1 MKRLLSLLL
10 AVSIAASIVIT
21 PTFAETDP
29 VQEQPVTAAAEPTQE
44 NEEEPAPETA
54 GDAQQTP
61 APAEEAPAEP
71 APEAEALPEEA
82 PAESV
87 PEETVQALPDF
98 VPLNEQAVTVEAES
112 GTIVSGGGVSTGD
125 GNFTPLPSGGSCV
138 RIWENN
144 TQIDYTVSIP
154 QDGLYQVKVYGGSR
168 AGNSATDV
176 FEMGSLSGKV
186 TVPDGTAPNWQ
197 ELAVTDSSGGALA
210 TFALTAGAH
219 TFSLKAATA
228 HWCYYDKFEF
238 IRVGDLP
245 AGPDAANSTVV
256 EAESAGTLTSTGD
269 GNFLAL
275 SGSGCVRVQGAAAD
289 LTYKVSIPSD
299 GLYNVWVYGGSR
311 ATDSASDRLS
321 VNGADYA
328 VEVPAGTAPNWAAL
342 CLTDGEGQPAQ
353 LALKAGE
360 MSAVLHVSAHWC
372 YYDKIVFEKVGE
384 LPAAPFTVQAE
395 DYAKMEGSGAEKSD
409 NCGGHFP
416 DQAQGGGIR
425 MNGQA
430 VTLTYTANAPAAGWY
445 DLAVY
450 VGSSADADTGRDK
463 VTVNGT
469 EYNVVAP
476 GVTKPNL
483 FAAPLTDG
491 AGHTAGPVWLEKG
504 DNTLTLT
511 YESAA
516 WCYYD
521 RFEFTPASGPA
532 PAGDPLTVEAEAG
545 AFTAGKGSGF
555 KISTGDGNFNA
566 VSAGSCVR
574 MLGGAAKLDYSVT
587 LPEDG
592 LYTVTVY
599 AGSRADNSGTDTFA
613 LDGAGYELTVPAGA
627 SPEWAAV
634 QPVVEAELEAGT
646 HTFSIEYK
654 GAAWCYYDKI
664 VFEKVGE
671 LPDEPKGLLVEAEA
685 GYVFAGASVCGTD
698 AQLNQTEGNNA
709 LRITGENA
717 RVDYSLSLTEGGLY
731 RVHARVGRRAENS
744 GTGMGH
750 AGGQQG
756 VFVIEKQ
763 DAPGWNWVALS
774 DGQGGEK
781 LLALEAG
788 EVTFMLT
795 SEVNWCY
802 YDKFVFEKVGE
813 ILTVEQ
819 TIALI
824 EALPA
829 PENMTTADRAAY
841 ENARFW
847 YDALEPQN
855 PGAFPQSVQGKLLL
869 CGARLAALD
878 AGAPADA
885 ERYLYEFENGA
896 VTGTAAVLG
905 AEGNMKSYSG
915 TGYVWLGDGSV
926 SLSFY
931 VPRSGRYDLYLAAGS
946 ETADDKCDNVTVN
959 GGENLL
965 VYVPKNSAGRWV
977 ESQPGRERYTEDVLD
992 PQPPAA
998 GFELTAGW
1006 NTITVKSG
1014 WGYSNLDYLFIQPAD
1029 GETEGGY
1036 ATLTDVVAMIEALP
1050 QPDKLTA
1057 ADVAAVQKAYQG
1069 YLELTDSDKA
1079 KLTAQQLE
1087 KLLLCS
1093 ARANALARD
1102 PNAPANRWQYE
1113 FEDGAPSASGAAI
1126 VGADGNMK
1134 NFSGRGYAYIF
1145 DGSVTL
1151 RFYVPQA
1158 GTYRLNMVSGTEGS
1172 GDKCDY
1178 VTVNGGETLLVYTPR
1193 DMNGGWNVSQPG
1205 RERYLNGGLSPQYPA
1220 SGFWLNKGWNTIVV
1234 KANWGYS
1241 CYDAFYIEP
1250 FFGYDYE
1257 GYFTLDE
1264 VEEMAAELP
1273 WYNEVDLGRM
1283 DTVKRIYKAYLSMKA
1298 EDQYKLSYRG
1308 RLLMCNAR
1316 INALMRDPDAPEGR
1330 LWYELEEGRV
1340 VGNTARSNDAIP
1352 YGGYSGSGYVYL
1364 FDKGAELDLFVPE
1377 SGTYNI
1383 YLVAG
1388 TAPEGDKCDY
1398 LWLNQTYQ
1406 YMVATHAQPKQWVYS
1421 PAGVE
1426 SYLNGRLTPAMPE
1439 GGIYLEAGYNFI
1451 ELVANWGYNAY
1462 DALIIEPGTGSS
1474 AAGASSEAVLQI
1486 GRTGPGWPGE
1496 STARSWEPMD
1506 LAQLSVQAGASQTE
1520 KRRNLTAAV
1529 VAACAVAA
1537 VAGVGVG
1544 VALRNKSRQE
1554 EQEG

>member
-29 VQEQPVTAAAEPTQE
+29 VQEQPVTAAAEPAQE

-289 LTYKVSIPSD
+289 LTYKVSIPSH

-342 CLTDGEGQPAQ
+342 CLTDDEGQPAQ

-395 DYAKMEGSGAEKSD
+395 GYAKMEGSGAEKSD

-450 VGSSADADTGRDK
+450 VGSIADADTGRDK

-476 GVTKPNL
+476 GATKPNL

-504 DNTLTLT
+504 ANTLTLT

-532 PAGDPLTVEAEAG
+532 PTGDPLALEAEAG

-555 KISTGDGNFNA
+555 KISTGDGNFSA

-599 AGSRADNSGTDTFA
+599 AGSRADNSGTDTFM

-671 LPDEPKGLLVEAEA
+671 LPDEPKGLLVEAET

-698 AQLNQTEGNNA
+698 TQLNQTEGNTA

-763 DAPGWNWVALS
+763 DAPGWNWVTLS

-855 PGAFPQSVQGKLLL
+855 PGAFPQSVQRKLLL
-869 CGARLAALD
+869 CGARLAAVD
-878 AGAPADA
+878 AGGPAGA
-885 ERYLYEFENGA
+885 ISTSLKTER
-896 VTGTAAVLG
+896 
-905 AEGNMKSYSG
+905 
-915 TGYVWLGDGSV
+915 
-926 SLSFY
+926 
-931 VPRSGRYDLYLAAGS
+931 
-946 ETADDKCDNVTVN
+946 
-959 GGENLL
+959 
-965 VYVPKNSAGRWV
+965 
-977 ESQPGRERYTEDVLD
+977 
-992 PQPPAA
+992 
-998 GFELTAGW
+998 
-1006 NTITVKSG
+1006 
-1014 WGYSNLDYLFIQPAD
+1014 
-1029 GETEGGY
+1029 
-1036 ATLTDVVAMIEALP
+1036 
-1050 QPDKLTA
+1050 
-1057 ADVAAVQKAYQG
+1057 
-1069 YLELTDSDKA
+1069 
-1079 KLTAQQLE
+1079 
-1087 KLLLCS
+1087 
-1093 ARANALARD
+1093 
-1102 PNAPANRWQYE
+1102 
-1113 FEDGAPSASGAAI
+1113 
-1126 VGADGNMK
+1126 
-1134 NFSGRGYAYIF
+1134 
-1145 DGSVTL
+1145 
-1151 RFYVPQA
+1151 
-1158 GTYRLNMVSGTEGS
+1158 
-1172 GDKCDY
+1172 
-1178 VTVNGGETLLVYTPR
+1178 
-1193 DMNGGWNVSQPG
+1193 
-1205 RERYLNGGLSPQYPA
+1205 
-1220 SGFWLNKGWNTIVV
+1220 
-1234 KANWGYS
+1234 
-1241 CYDAFYIEP
+1241 
-1250 FFGYDYE
+1250 
-1257 GYFTLDE
+1257 
-1264 VEEMAAELP
+1264 
-1273 WYNEVDLGRM
+1273 
-1283 DTVKRIYKAYLSMKA
+1283 
-1298 EDQYKLSYRG
+1298 
-1308 RLLMCNAR
+1308 
-1316 INALMRDPDAPEGR
+1316 
-1330 LWYELEEGRV
+1330 
-1340 VGNTARSNDAIP
+1340 
-1352 YGGYSGSGYVYL
+1352 
-1364 FDKGAELDLFVPE
+1364 
-1377 SGTYNI
+1377 
-1383 YLVAG
+1383 
-1388 TAPEGDKCDY
+1388 
-1398 LWLNQTYQ
+1398 
-1406 YMVATHAQPKQWVYS
+1406 S
-1421 PAGVE
+1421 PAR
-1426 SYLNGRLTPAMPE
+1426 RLC
-1439 GGIYLEAGYNFI
+1439 
-1451 ELVANWGYNAY
+1451 WGPRA
-1462 DALIIEPGTGSS
+1462 T
-1474 AAGASSEAVLQI
+1474 
-1486 GRTGPGWPGE
+1486 
-1496 STARSWEPMD
+1496 
-1506 LAQLSVQAGASQTE
+1506 
-1520 KRRNLTAAV
+1520 
-1529 VAACAVAA
+1529 
-1537 VAGVGVG
+1537 
-1544 VALRNKSRQE
+1544 
-1554 EQEG
+1554 

>member
-29 VQEQPVTAAAEPTQE
+29 VQEQPVTAAAEPAQE

-61 APAEEAPAEP
+61 DPAEEAPAEP

-87 PEETVQALPDF
+87 PEEKAQALPDF

-112 GTIVSGGGVSTGD
+112 GKFVSGGGVSTNGD
-125 GNFTPLPSGGSCV
+125 NNFTALSGGSCV
-138 RIWENN
+138 RIWESN
-144 TQIDYTVSIP
+144 TQIDYTVEIP
-154 QDGLYQVKVYGGSR
+154 RDGLYQVKVYGGSLKD
-168 AGNSATDV
+168 NSTTDV
-176 FEMGSLSGKV
+176 FKMGDLSGKV
-186 TVPDGTAPNWQ
+186 TVPKGTAPDWK
-197 ELAVTDSSGGALA
+197 ELAVTDYNDGALKP
-210 TFALTAGAH
+210 FALTAGTH
-219 TFSLKAATA
+219 RFSLKAATA
-228 HWCYYDKFEF
+228 HYCYYDKFEF

-275 SGSGCVRVQGAAAD
+275 SGSGCVRVQNAAAD
-289 LTYKVSIPSD
+289 LTYKVSIPSN
-299 GLYNVWVYGGSR
+299 GLYKVWVYGGSR
-311 ATDSASDRLS
+311 EGNSASDKLS
-321 VNGADYA
+321 VNGADYT

-353 LALKAGE
+353 LAIKAGE
-360 MSAVLHVSAHWC
+360 VSAVLHASAHWC

-450 VGSSADADTGRDK
+450 VGSISDFDTGLDK
-463 VTVNGT
+463 VTVNGE
-469 EYNVVAP
+469 EYRVVAP
-476 GVTKPNL
+476 GATEPQL

-574 MLGGAAKLDYSVT
+574 MLGRAAKLDYSVT

-599 AGSRADNSGTDTFA
+599 AGSLADNSGTDTFM

-634 QPVVEAELEAGT
+634 QPVAEAELEAGT

-671 LPDEPKGLLVEAEA
+671 LPDDP
-685 GYVFAGASVCGTD
+685 
-698 AQLNQTEGNNA
+698 
-709 LRITGENA
+709 
-717 RVDYSLSLTEGGLY
+717 
-731 RVHARVGRRAENS
+731 
-744 GTGMGH
+744 
-750 AGGQQG
+750 
-756 VFVIEKQ
+756 
-763 DAPGWNWVALS
+763 PG
-774 DGQGGEK
+774 

-795 SEVNWCY
+795 SGVNWCY

-1113 FEDGAPSASGAAI
+1113 FEDAAPSASGAAI

-1158 GTYRLNMVSGTEGS
+1158 GTYRLNMISGTEGS

-1474 AAGASSEAVLQI
+1474 AAGASSEAVLQT